1 MKKMILA
8 LAALAFMA
16 WGSSSDDDDDNTP
29 TPPEPDTP
37 AILTPGTDERPTWPA
52 INFDLYEQNMYVE
65 IQLQDIF
72 LDHASDANLLS
83 AKIGDEKRGVAKP
96 LAIDGTWVFPLF
108 IAANESG
115 GSITLS
121 YYSIAS
127 GFTAFSTKPTGR
139 ISMPTRCLQAMTS
152 YIDPYL

>member
-16 WGSSSDDDDDNTP
+16 WGCSSDDDDDNTP

-37 AILTPGTDERPTWPA
+37 AILTPGTDGRPTWPA

-72 LDHASDANLLS
+72 LDHASDADLLS
-83 AKIGDEKRGVAKP
+83 AKIGDEIRGVAKP

-121 YYSIAS
+121 YYCERLHRIFNKTDWTHFDAN
-127 GFTAFSTKPTGR
+127 TVPTGDDELHR
-139 ISMPTRCLQAMTS
+139 PIFVK
-152 YIDPYL
+152 